1 MPGTLW
7 RAFRPLLLFILVI
20 AVTFAVFSVGV
31 AIATADKCGGSHFY
45 TDKEWNYFPPRWECI
60 QKIPGA
66 G

>member
-1 MPGTLW
+1 M
-7 RAFRPLLLFILVI
+7 I